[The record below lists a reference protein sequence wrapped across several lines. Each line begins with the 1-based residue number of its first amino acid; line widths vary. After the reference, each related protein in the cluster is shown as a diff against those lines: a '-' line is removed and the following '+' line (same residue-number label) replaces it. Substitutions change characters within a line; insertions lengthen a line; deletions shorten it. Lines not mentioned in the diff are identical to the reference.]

1 MHHHLPRDIGWIE
14 TICGPMFSGKTEE
27 LIRRLK
33 RALYAKQT
41 VQIFKPEIDTRY
53 AELEIVSHSRQ
64 KLDAVPVGRA
74 DRILEEL
81 DPEADVVG
89 IDEAQFFDRGLV
101 RVAQTLA
108 QRGHRVVVAGLDLDY
123 RGVPFEPM
131 PTLMAISE
139 YVTKTL
145 AICVVCGNPAGRSQR
160 LVRDDER
167 VVLGAT
173 ESYEPRCR
181 LHHETEEEVPEQ
193 FRLFR

>member
-1 MHHHLPRDIGWIE
+1 MHHLPQDIGWIE

-33 RALYAKQT
+33 RSLYAKQT
-41 VQIFKPEIDTRY
+41 VQIFKPEVDTRY

-64 KLDAVPVGRA
+64 KLDAVPVA
-74 DRILEEL
+74 DADEIL
-81 DPEADVVG
+81 DRVNPDADVIGV
-89 IDEAQFFDRGLV
+89 DEAQFFDRKLV
-101 RVAQTLA
+101 RVVQTLA
-108 QRGHRVVVAGLDLDY
+108 QRKHRVVIAGLDLDY

-139 YVTKTL
+139 FVTKTL

-160 LVRDDER
+160 LVRDSER

-181 LHHETEEEVPEQ
+181 LHHQVEEEIPEQ
-193 FRLFR
+193 FRLF

>member
-1 MHHHLPRDIGWIE
+1 
-14 TICGPMFSGKTEE
+14 MFSGKTEE

-53 AELEIVSHSRQ
+53 AELEIVSHSKQ
-64 KLDAVPVGRA
+64 KLDAIPVAAA
-74 DRILEEL
+74 DEIL
-81 DPEADVVG
+81 DHVDRSADVIGV
-89 IDEAQFFDRGLV
+89 DEAQFFDRGLV

-108 QRGHRVVVAGLDLDY
+108 QRKHRVVVAGLDLDY

-131 PTLMAISE
+131 PNLMAISE
-139 YVTKTL
+139 FVTKTL

-160 LVRDDER
+160 LVRESER

-181 LHHETEEEVPEQ
+181 LHHETDEEIPEQ

>member
-1 MHHHLPRDIGWIE
+1 
-14 TICGPMFSGKTEE
+14 MFSGKTEE
-27 LIRRLK
+27 LIKRLK
-33 RALYAKQT
+33 RALYAKQH

-53 AELEIVSHSRQ
+53 AELEIVSHSAQR
-64 KLDAVPVGRA
+64 LEAISINDAEE
-74 DRILEEL
+74 ILEHVSDKAE
-81 DPEADVVG
+81 VIG
-89 IDEAQFFDRGLV
+89 IDEAQFFDRSLV

-108 QRGHRVVVAGLDLDY
+108 HRNKRVVIAGLDLDY

-131 PTLMAISE
+131 PTLMAVAE
-139 YVTKTL
+139 FVTKAS

-160 LVRDDER
+160 LVRDQDR

-181 LHHETEEEVPEQ
+181 AHHKVDENLPEQ